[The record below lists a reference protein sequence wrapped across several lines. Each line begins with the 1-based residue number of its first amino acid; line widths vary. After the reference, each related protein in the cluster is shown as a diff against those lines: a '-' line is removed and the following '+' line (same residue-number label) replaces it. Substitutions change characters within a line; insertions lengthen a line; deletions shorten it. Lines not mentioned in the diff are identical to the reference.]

1 MITKVF
7 YGVRMTKRRYINKRK
22 PNKDFPYKPIKD
34 KLTWHDAQS
43 DTGWKSKDS
52 MDKLRPAISKTKGWI
67 YEETDEYIKTFGTYS
82 IDPETKEIEFGEVL
96 CIPKNWI

>member
-1 MITKVF
+1 MKHSSGT
-7 YGVRMTKRRYINKRK
+7 MTQRRYTKKKKK
-22 PNKDFPYKPIKD
+22 PVTEFPYKPIKD